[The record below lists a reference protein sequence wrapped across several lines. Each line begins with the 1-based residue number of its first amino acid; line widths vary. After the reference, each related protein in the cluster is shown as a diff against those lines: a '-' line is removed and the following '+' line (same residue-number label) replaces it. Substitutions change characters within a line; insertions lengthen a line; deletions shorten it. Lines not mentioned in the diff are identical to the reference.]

1 MAAAA
6 RTIGWLLDAAD
17 RDRLIARFPPRWPDA
32 IAHHVTLAFA
42 SDAPLPHAP
51 ATAAVVGHADDGAG
65 VEALVVA
72 IDGSTARPDGSR
84 YHITWSIDRARGRR
98 PRESND
104 VLAAHGWTPIAP
116 PIPIRL
122 IPGLID

>member
-1 MAAAA
+1 MAARA
-6 RTIGWLLDAAD
+6 TGWLLDADD
-17 RDRLIARFPPRWPDA
+17 RDRLFARFPPRWPDA

-42 SDAPLPHAP
+42 TDAPLPATP
-51 ATAAVVGHADDGAG
+51 AEAAVVGHVDDGAG

-72 IDGSTARPDGSR
+72 IDGDTMRPDGSR
-84 YHITWSIDRARGRR
+84 YHITWSIDRARGRT

-116 PIPIRL
+116 PIAIRL
-122 IPGLID
+122 IPGRID